1 CHRACEGDPSSGGLP
16 RTSPADTLATVQAA
30 AMTGESV
37 WIGHV
42 NAEGAASQR
51 LLAPLRVE
59 GGYVTGYD
67 HTADEVRT
75 YALHRITGVAE
86 LADEPDGAEPA
97 R

>member
-1 CHRACEGDPSSGGLP
+1 MDDTEN
-16 RTSPADTLATVQAA
+16 TS
-30 AMTGESV
+30 
-37 WIGHV
+37 
-42 NAEGAASQR
+42 
-51 LLAPLRVE
+51 
-59 GGYVTGYD
+59 D

>member
-1 CHRACEGDPSSGGLP
+1 
-16 RTSPADTLATVQAA
+16 
-30 AMTGESV
+30 
-37 WIGHV
+37 
-42 NAEGAASQR
+42 R

-86 LADEPDGAEPA
+86 LAEEADGAEPA